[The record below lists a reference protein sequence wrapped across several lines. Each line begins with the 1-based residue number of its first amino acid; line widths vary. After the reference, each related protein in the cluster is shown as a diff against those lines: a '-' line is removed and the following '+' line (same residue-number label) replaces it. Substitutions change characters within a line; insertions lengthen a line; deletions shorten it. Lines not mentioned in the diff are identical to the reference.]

1 VQTLSELQV
10 GPKAGINDGQRLA
23 ISLSATSPLSP
34 SWFSCFD
41 PPAFPPQATPSMAV
55 ASVSHT
61 GHTLS
66 NARISWLLHGAAT
79 AASIQPFSGR
89 ALSESLGK
97 GGDGRLVP
105 KWAATQAT
113 FLAHVRR
120 QSGHQ
125 LQPMCVEMG
134 HMVALGTQFKAVFL
148 TSKQRMSPNIKEQP
162 SRYGFDP
169 VRGHGSVVTVFRE
182 H

>member
-1 VQTLSELQV
+1 
-10 GPKAGINDGQRLA
+10 
-23 ISLSATSPLSP
+23 
-34 SWFSCFD
+34 
-41 PPAFPPQATPSMAV
+41 MA
-55 ASVSHT
+55 ANS
-61 GHTLS
+61 
-66 NARISWLLHGAAT
+66 
-79 AASIQPFSGR
+79 
-89 ALSESLGK
+89 
-97 GGDGRLVP
+97 RLVP

-125 LQPMCVEMG
+125 WQPMCVEMG

-148 TSKQRMSPNIKEQP
+148 TSKQRMSPNIKELP

>member
-1 VQTLSELQV
+1 MQTLSELQV

-41 PPAFPPQATPSMAV
+41 PPAFPPQAKPSMAV

-66 NARISWLLHGAAT
+66 NARISWFLHGAAT

-89 ALSESLGK
+89 ALSESLRNGSRQPASSK
-97 GGDGRLVP
+97 MGSHPGNLPGTRTTAVGAP
-105 KWAATQAT
+105 VA
-113 FLAHVRR
+113 AHVRR
-120 QSGHQ
+120 NGPHGCARHPIQGCLPHLEAADEPEHQGAALSIWIRPCQRSRISGHG
-125 LQPMCVEMG
+125 LP
-134 HMVALGTQFKAVFL
+134 
-148 TSKQRMSPNIKEQP
+148 
-162 SRYGFDP
+162 
-169 VRGHGSVVTVFRE
+169 
-182 H
+182 

>member
-1 VQTLSELQV
+1 MVC
-10 GPKAGINDGQRLA
+10 DW
-23 ISLSATSPLSP
+23 PLSP
-34 SWFSCFD
+34 SWSSCFD
-41 PPAFPPQATPSMAV
+41 PPAFPPPATPSMAV

-120 QSGHQ
+120 RSGHQ
-125 LQPMCVEMG
+125 WQPICVKMG

-148 TSKQRMSPNIKEQP
+148 TSKQRMSPNILWSSP
-162 SRYGFDP
+162 LTDLGFDP
-169 VRGHGSVVTVFRE
+169 YQWSR
-182 H
+182 